1 MIVNSQVAKSVV
13 VALVIVTMLGGCGT
27 RAALRPKDGNS
38 LPQKPFT
45 AGETLTPD
53 QLLTPDPQARPDRS
67 DEQLK
72 RSQKRRDDK
81 FDLPPP
87 G

>member
-1 MIVNSQVAKSVV
+1 MMKRVA
-13 VALVIVTMLGGCGT
+13 VIVLAAALISGCGART
-27 RAALRPKDGNS
+27 ALAPKEGKN
-38 LPQKPFT
+38 LPMKPFT
-45 AGETLTPD
+45 AGEALTPD
-53 QLLTPDPQARPDRS
+53 QLLKLDPQAQPNRS

-72 RSQKRRDDK
+72 RSEKRRDDK

>member
-1 MIVNSQVAKSVV
+1 MIKRFAIAVLAA
-13 VALVIVTMLGGCGT
+13 ALISGCGSRT
-27 RAALRPKDGNS
+27 GLRPQEGKA
-38 LPQKPFT
+38 LPVKPFT
-45 AGETLTPD
+45 AGESLTPD
-53 QLLTPDPQARPDRS
+53 QLLKLDPQAQPNRS

-72 RSQKRRDDK
+72 KSEKRRDDK

>member
-1 MIVNSQVAKSVV
+1 MIKRVGMLVLTA
-13 VALVIVTMLGGCGT
+13 ALLAGCGART
-27 RAALRPKDGNS
+27 GLKPQEGKA

-53 QLLTPDPQARPDRS
+53 QLLKLDPQAQPNRS

-72 RSQKRRDDK
+72 KSEKRRDDK

>member
-1 MIVNSQVAKSVV
+1 MIKRFV
-13 VALVIVTMLGGCGT
+13 VAVLAAALISGCGART
-27 RAALRPKDGNS
+27 GLKPQEGKALPV
-38 LPQKPFT
+38 KPFT
-45 AGETLTPD
+45 AGEPLTPD
-53 QLLTPDPQARPDRS
+53 QLLKPDPQARPNRS

-72 RSQKRRDDK
+72 KSEKRRDDK

>member
-1 MIVNSQVAKSVV
+1 MNRLILMAAAT
-13 VALVIVTMLGGCGT
+13 ALLAGCGART
-27 RAALRPKDGNS
+27 TLKPTQGKALPV
-38 LPQKPFT
+38 KPFT
-45 AGETLTPD
+45 AGEPLTPD
-53 QLLTPDPQARPDRS
+53 QLLKLDPQAQPNRS

-72 RSQKRRDDK
+72 KSEKRRDDK

>member
-1 MIVNSQVAKSVV
+1 MKR
-13 VALVIVTMLGGCGT
+13 LGILFLTAVLITGCGART
-27 RAALRPKDGNS
+27 GLKPQEGKT

-45 AGETLTPD
+45 AGEALTPD
-53 QLLTPDPQARPDRS
+53 QLLKLDPQAQPNRS

-72 RSQKRRDDK
+72 KSEKRRDDK

>member
-1 MIVNSQVAKSVV
+1 MIKRLVV
-13 VALVIVTMLGGCGT
+13 LVLGAVLITGCGART
-27 RAALRPKDGNS
+27 TLKPQEGKALPV
-38 LPQKPFT
+38 KPFT
-45 AGETLTPD
+45 AGETLTPE
-53 QLLTPDPQARPDRS
+53 QLLKLDPQAQPNRS

-72 RSQKRRDDK
+72 KSEKRRDDK

>member
-1 MIVNSQVAKSVV
+1 MMKRVGA
-13 VALVIVTMLGGCGT
+13 VIFIAVLLAGCGA
-27 RAALRPKDGNS
+27 RSGLKPQANKQ
-38 LPQKPFT
+38 LPITPFT
-45 AGETLTPD
+45 AGAPLTAD
-53 QLLTPDPQARPDRS
+53 QLLKTDTQAQPGRS

-72 RSQKRRDDK
+72 KSEKRRDDK

>member
-1 MIVNSQVAKSVV
+1 MKRLAIAVLAVGLIS
-13 VALVIVTMLGGCGT
+13 GCGSRT
-27 RAALRPKDGNS
+27 ALTPKAGNA
-38 LPQKPFT
+38 LPMKPFT

-53 QLLTPDPQARPDRS
+53 QLLKVDPQAQPNRS

-72 RSQKRRDDK
+72 KSEKRRDDK

>member
-1 MIVNSQVAKSVV
+1 MMKRIAV
-13 VALVIVTMLGGCGT
+13 LVLAGVLLAGCGSRT
-27 RAALRPKDGNS
+27 GLKPKEGNS
-38 LPQKPFT
+38 LPMKPFT
-45 AGETLTPD
+45 AGEALTPD
-53 QLLTPDPQARPDRS
+53 QLLKTDTQAQPDRS

-72 RSQKRRDDK
+72 KSEKRRDDK

>member
-1 MIVNSQVAKSVV
+1 MIKGLAVAVLA
-13 VALVIVTMLGGCGT
+13 VALISGCGSRT
-27 RAALRPKDGNS
+27 SLKPQEGNALPM
-38 LPQKPFT
+38 KPFT
-45 AGETLTPD
+45 AGEPLTPD
-53 QLLTPDPQARPDRS
+53 QLLKLDPQAQPNRS

-72 RSQKRRDDK
+72 KSEKRRDDK

>member
-1 MIVNSQVAKSVV
+1 MKRLAIAVLAVGLIS
-13 VALVIVTMLGGCGT
+13 GCGART
-27 RAALRPKDGNS
+27 ALTPKVGNA
-38 LPQKPFT
+38 LPMKPFT

-53 QLLTPDPQARPDRS
+53 QLLKVDPQAQPNRS

-72 RSQKRRDDK
+72 KSEKRRDDK

>member
-1 MIVNSQVAKSVV
+1 MKKRLAGAVLA
-13 VALVIVTMLGGCGT
+13 VALISGCGART
-27 RAALRPKDGNS
+27 GLKPQEGKALPV
-38 LPQKPFT
+38 KPFT
-45 AGETLTPD
+45 AGEPLTAD
-53 QLLTPDPQARPDRS
+53 QLLKPDPQARPNRS

-72 RSQKRRDDK
+72 KSEKRRDDK

>member
-1 MIVNSQVAKSVV
+1 MIKRLAIAVLA
-13 VALVIVTMLGGCGT
+13 VALISGCGART
-27 RAALRPKDGNS
+27 GLKPAEGNALPV
-38 LPQKPFT
+38 KPFT
-45 AGETLTPD
+45 AGEALTPE
-53 QLLTPDPQARPDRS
+53 QLLKLDPQAQPNRS

-72 RSQKRRDDK
+72 KSEKRRDDK

>member
-1 MIVNSQVAKSVV
+1 MIKRLAIAVMAA
-13 VALVIVTMLGGCGT
+13 ALISGCGART
-27 RAALRPKDGNS
+27 GLKPTEGNALPV
-38 LPQKPFT
+38 KPFT
-45 AGETLTPD
+45 AGETLTPE
-53 QLLTPDPQARPDRS
+53 QLLKLDPQAQPNRS

-72 RSQKRRDDK
+72 KSEKRRDDK

>member
-1 MIVNSQVAKSVV
+1 MVERVMMKRIAV
-13 VALVIVTMLGGCGT
+13 LVFAAVLVTGCGART
-27 RAALRPKDGNS
+27 GLRPKEGNS
-38 LPQKPFT
+38 LPTKPFT

-53 QLLTPDPQARPDRS
+53 QLLKLDPQAQPNRS

-72 RSQKRRDDK
+72 KSEKRRDDK

>member
-1 MIVNSQVAKSVV
+1 MKR
-13 VALVIVTMLGGCGT
+13 LVIAVLAVGLMSGCGSRT
-27 RAALRPKDGNS
+27 GLKPQEGRA
-38 LPQKPFT
+38 LPMKPFT
-45 AGETLTPD
+45 AGETLTAE
-53 QLLTPDPQARPDRS
+53 QLLKLDPQAQPNRS

-72 RSQKRRDDK
+72 RSEKRRDDK

>member
-1 MIVNSQVAKSVV
+1 MKKIAFLTLTAVLLASCGART
-13 VALVIVTMLGGCGT
+13 ALT
-27 RAALRPKDGNS
+27 PKAGRS
-38 LPQKPFT
+38 LPMKPFT

-53 QLLTPDPQARPDRS
+53 QLLTPDAQSRPNRS

-72 RSQKRRDDK
+72 RSEKRRDDK

>member
-1 MIVNSQVAKSVV
+1 MKRLVLMIMVG
-13 VALVIVTMLGGCGT
+13 ALLAGCGART
-27 RAALRPKDGNS
+27 TLKPTQGKALPV
-38 LPQKPFT
+38 KPFT
-45 AGETLTPD
+45 AGEPLTPD
-53 QLLTPDPQARPDRS
+53 QLLKLDPQAQPNRS

-72 RSQKRRDDK
+72 KSEKRRDDK

>member
-1 MIVNSQVAKSVV
+1 MMKRLAV
-13 VALVIVTMLGGCGT
+13 LVLGTVLITGCGART
-27 RAALRPKDGNS
+27 ALKPQEGKA
-38 LPQKPFT
+38 LPMRPFT

-53 QLLTPDPQARPDRS
+53 QLLKVDPQAQPNRS

-72 RSQKRRDDK
+72 KSEKRRDDK